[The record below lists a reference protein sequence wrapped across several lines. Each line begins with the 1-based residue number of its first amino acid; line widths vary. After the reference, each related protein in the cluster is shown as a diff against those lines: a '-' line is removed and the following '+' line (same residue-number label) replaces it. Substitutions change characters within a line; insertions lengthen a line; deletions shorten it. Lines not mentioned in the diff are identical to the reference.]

1 MTKVILSIVGLIF
14 LLFLA
19 GTILPDVV
27 DDTVADP
34 YAENFEVNTG
44 VGETSTVE
52 ELAYEHYFGDLTN
65 LSATSDNSNDD
76 PVVMDYDELTYDVT
90 VAGLE
95 ASASRV
101 LTINYYKEDNQEF
114 TGFNQ
119 FVRLSPF
126 LFIIGGIVACIWGL
140 YSSFKQ
146 GRG

>member
-1 MTKVILSIVGLIF
+1 MTRVILSIVGLIF
-14 LLFLA
+14 LLFMA

-34 YAENFEVNTG
+34 YSENFEVTTG
-44 VGETSTVE
+44 VGETSTTE
-52 ELAYEHYFGDLTN
+52 ELTYSHYFGDLTD
-65 LSATSDNSNDD
+65 LSASSDNSNDT
-76 PVVMDYDELTYDVT
+76 PAVMSYDDDTNDVT
-90 VAGLE
+90 VSGLE
-95 ASASRV
+95 ASASRI
-101 LTINYYKEDNQEF
+101 LTINYYKEDNEEF

-146 GRG
+146 RG

>member
-14 LLFLA
+14 LLFMA

-34 YAENFEVNTG
+34 YSENFEVTTG

-52 ELAYEHYFGDLTN
+52 ELTYAHYFGDLTD
-65 LSATSDNSNDD
+65 LSATSDNSNDT
-76 PVVMDYDELTYDVT
+76 PAVMDYDDDTQDVT

-95 ASASRV
+95 ASASRI
-101 LTINYYKEDNQEF
+101 LTVSYYKEDNQEF

-146 GRG
+146 RG